1 MTGCRSHSPC
11 IKAMVLAGGK
21 SRRLGQDKVL
31 LHYSGATLL
40 RRSVDLLRSLEFD
53 VVISGRDPERAAPCG
68 ATPDVDAPWLPDA
81 MEGLGPMR
89 GIIAGLRH
97 FSAPL
102 LVIACDLPFLEAAVL
117 RRLLEFRRL
126 RPEGTAMTT
135 FVQEDTG
142 FIESLVAV
150 YEPEALPLLLES
162 CTAGVYKLSR
172 AVPRELRHEL
182 PYDKAER
189 HFFFNINYPHDL
201 EQLRQLEPT
210 SHEASCP

>member
-1 MTGCRSHSPC
+1 MTGGQSHSPC

-40 RRSVDLLRSLEFD
+40 RRSVELLRSLEFE
-53 VVISGRDPERAAPCG
+53 VVISGRDPERAGPGG

-81 MEGLGPMR
+81 VEGVGPMG
-89 GIIAGLRH
+89 GIIAGLRR

-102 LVIACDLPFLEAAVL
+102 LVIACDLPFLEATVL
-117 RRLLEFRRL
+117 RRLLEHRRS

-150 YEPEALPLLLES
+150 YEPEALPLLQAACE
-162 CTAGVYKLSR
+162 AGVYNLSR
-172 AVPRELRHEL
+172 AVPRESRHEL
-182 PYDKAER
+182 SYGEALR
-189 HFFFNINYPHDL
+189 NFFFNINYPHDL

-210 SHEASCP
+210 SQEVSCP